1 MKEDVKLEYEQD
13 DLGNEYWYKDGNEVR
28 YKSNDGVECWF
39 EYDKNN
45 NLIHHKISD
54 GREFFYKYKERIE
67 YDKIEISKQE
77 FQRMMERK
85 EEYASVES
93 RFEIMEL

>member
-13 DLGNEYWYKDGNEVR
+13 SLKNEYWYKDGNEIH
-28 YKSNDGVECWF
+28 YKSCEGVECWF
-39 EYDKNN
+39 EYDENN

-67 YDKIEISKQE
+67 YDQTEISKQE

-85 EEYASVES
+85 EEYASIES